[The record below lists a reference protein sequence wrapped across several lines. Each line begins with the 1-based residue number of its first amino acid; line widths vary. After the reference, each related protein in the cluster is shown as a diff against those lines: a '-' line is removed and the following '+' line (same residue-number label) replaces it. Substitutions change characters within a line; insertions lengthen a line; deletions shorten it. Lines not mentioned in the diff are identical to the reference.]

1 MEIKR
6 FTKNDAGFVC
16 KNCGFKVQPLG
27 KTSRNHCPRCLC
39 SIHIDINPGDRAS
52 ECLGLLVPI
61 FCEPDPKKGY
71 VITHKCKKCGDIRRN
86 KAALKL
92 SVKDTLPDDQ
102 YDSEELLIKLT
113 VCRE

>member
-1 MEIKR
+1 M
-6 FTKNDAGFVC
+6 
-16 KNCGFKVQPLG
+16 
-27 KTSRNHCPRCLC
+27 
-39 SIHIDINPGDRAS
+39 
-52 ECLGLLVPI
+52 PI

-92 SVKDTLPDDQ
+92 SAKDNLSDDQ

>member
-16 KNCGFKVQPLG
+16 KNCGFEVQPLG

-92 SVKDTLPDDQ
+92 SAKDNLSDDQ